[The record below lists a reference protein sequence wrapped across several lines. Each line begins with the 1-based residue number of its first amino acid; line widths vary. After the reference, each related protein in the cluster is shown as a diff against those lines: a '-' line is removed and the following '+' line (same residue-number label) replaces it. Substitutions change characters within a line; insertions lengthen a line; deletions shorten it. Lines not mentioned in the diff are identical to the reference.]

1 VKLGEHGG
9 SYGALIYKYRC
20 KVMEILF
27 RPLTYDKGSI
37 VLCVMQFE
45 IM

>member
-9 SYGALIYKYRC
+9 SYGVLIYKYRRNL
-20 KVMEILF
+20 MEIFF
-27 RPLTYDKGSI
+27 RPLTYDKGNI
-37 VLCVMQFE
+37 PLCVMQFE